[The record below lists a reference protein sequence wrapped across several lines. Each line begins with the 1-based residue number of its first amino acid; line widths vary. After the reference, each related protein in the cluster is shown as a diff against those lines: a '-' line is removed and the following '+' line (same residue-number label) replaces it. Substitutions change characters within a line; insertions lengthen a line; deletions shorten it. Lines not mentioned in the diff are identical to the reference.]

1 MGPDVVKIV
10 CGGRIVPE
18 SRHTHDV
25 LESGFFSD
33 HVSST
38 FTVHKQLLCRYSRYF
53 REKLYGSL
61 DNEVVAD
68 ALMEIEESGNKYLS
82 YEDAPAGYVPSW
94 VSFVE
99 EYRRQARESTP
110 PAETEQVYMG
120 VQQSEEIIELPG
132 ELKSDF
138 VTFTHW
144 LYTQQVDLD
153 DFKPHEYNEIM
164 CARMYSLAERLDIPA
179 LRMQCYEALHKHYGE
194 NNTMPEPN
202 VVEVIIKN
210 CQATSLL
217 RRYMVAT
224 IAHEVIDSG
233 SESKEFCDPI
243 LALDKDFAAE
253 VALEIMD
260 RLRSDG
266 SSKDPNEE
274 DKFDVD
280 DSDSDISSSIDVG
293 SDIDYD
299 SDGYMTI
306 SEGEEEESAISD
318 IPERGPAVV
327 EAPQSSS
334 KLSSLDSDQD
344 GILITSG
351 PLETNESLPRV
362 KIEAEPHTD
371 RLLLDINANK
381 RKRANN
387 SFGNDE
393 NPRSKRPDTRMVD
406 DVDFVDLTQWANSD

>member
-1 MGPDVVKIV
+1 
-10 CGGRIVPE
+10 
-18 SRHTHDV
+18 
-25 LESGFFSD
+25 
-33 HVSST
+33 
-38 FTVHKQLLCRYSRYF
+38 
-53 REKLYGSL
+53 L
-61 DNEVVAD
+61 DSEVVAD
-68 ALMEIEESGNKYLS
+68 ALMEIEEFGNKYLS

-110 PAETEQVYMG
+110 SAETEQVSVG
-120 VQQSEEIIELPG
+120 EQQSEEIIQLPG

-138 VTFTHW
+138 VAFTHW

-153 DFKPHEYNEIM
+153 DFKPHGYNEIM

-179 LRMQCYEALHKHYGE
+179 LRMQCYEALHRHYGE
-194 NNTMPEPN
+194 NNTMPEPK

-224 IAHEVIDSG
+224 IAHEIIGSG
-233 SESKEFCDPI
+233 SESKESCDPI

-274 DKFDVD
+274 EKFDVD

-306 SEGEEEESAISD
+306 SEGEEEESAIGD
-318 IPERGPAVV
+318 ITERSPAVV

-334 KLSSLDSDQD
+334 ELSLLDSDQD
-344 GILITSG
+344 AFLSGSGTSK
-351 PLETNESLPRV
+351 TNGSFPRV
-362 KIEAEPHTD
+362 KIEAESRTD
-371 RLLLDINANK
+371 RVLLDINANK
-381 RKRANN
+381 RKRASN
-387 SFGNDE
+387 SFGDDE
-393 NPRSKRPDTRMVD
+393 NPRSKRPDTQMAD
-406 DVDFVDLTQWANSD
+406 DVNFVDLTQWANSD